1 MENNEIRDKAS
12 KVEMRKN
19 QENILNQTAENAHEN
34 SKELN
39 ENSTSG

>member
-1 MENNEIRDKAS
+1 MENSEIRDKAS
-12 KVEMRKN
+12 KVETTKD

-34 SKELN
+34 SNELI

>member
-1 MENNEIRDKAS
+1 MENNEIRDKPI
-12 KVEMRKN
+12 KVEMKKD

-34 SKELN
+34 SNELI